1 MSVVFV
7 VAPIVVAGWPVLCGA
22 IAAAAGALAYKTQKR
37 DVVDG
42 LGEQM
47 EEAETWVEIP
57 IEDSQIVADS
67 MARESEFTIRKDD
80 VTATF
85 SRSADGRCLVHVAGQ
100 GKSDAELNA
109 IGQELVGRVTQ
120 QYAYNKVITELKS
133 QGFTVT
139 AEEVANDQSIRIHVT
154 KYV

>member
-7 VAPIVVAGWPVLCGA
+7 VSPMVVAGWPLLCGA
-22 IAAAAGALAYKTQKR
+22 VAAAAASLGYKALAAEQTEVLDTTRQIEISMENSQ
-37 DVVDG
+37 VV
-42 LGEQM
+42 
-47 EEAETWVEIP
+47 AE
-57 IEDSQIVADS
+57 S
-67 MARESEFTIRKDD
+67 MARGSQFSICKDD

-85 SRSADGRCLVHVAGQ
+85 SRSGDGRCVVHVSGDNRT
-100 GKSDAELNA
+100 DAELKQ

-120 QYAYNKVITELKS
+120 QYAYNKVVTELKG

-139 AEEVANDQSIRIHVT
+139 GEEVTNDKAIRIHVS